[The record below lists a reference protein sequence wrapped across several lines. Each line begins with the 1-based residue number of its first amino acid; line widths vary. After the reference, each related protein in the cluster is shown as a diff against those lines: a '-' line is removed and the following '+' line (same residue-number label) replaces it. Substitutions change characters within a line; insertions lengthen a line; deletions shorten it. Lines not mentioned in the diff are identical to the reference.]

1 MIELSLAE
9 MMNEYDIN
17 HKDILAV
24 MRPSG
29 PANEVQLYHKIPL
42 EGMSVLAKSES
53 LVTNMAFFSFAN

>member
-42 EGMSVLAKSES
+42 EGMQVY
-53 LVTNMAFFSFAN
+53 